1 MRTATTTTSSQRWN
15 CGGSP
20 LTTSSVAVGRGPFS
34 RRHHREEPAA
44 ELCTS
49 EVSTAVG
56 RTSASVRRVTGE
68 GAGGATRPRGS
79 PAEEEWRVELST
91 AAGTGI
97 TGASIE
103 EKRIAGRGGKERWR
117 KR

>member
-1 MRTATTTTSSQRWN
+1 
-15 CGGSP
+15 
-20 LTTSSVAVGRGPFS
+20 V
-34 RRHHREEPAA
+34 
-44 ELCTS
+44 
-49 EVSTAVG
+49 
-56 RTSASVRRVTGE
+56 
-68 GAGGATRPRGS
+68 
-79 PAEEEWRVELST
+79 EEEWRVELST